1 MDAAAKTI
9 EWLSQ
14 QILPEKP
21 HHLSYNPQ
29 WRYRPRPDDSTS
41 RFEEWHNTRLQYM
54 TLVSQADRGTLM
66 TRPYYDMREEPPKPV
81 PRQVSALAK
90 PGDKKKKLSL
100 SDYKNKKTGLA
111 SSNSPPEP
119 SLLKQREAD
128 RAASPPH
135 PPSHSSNQLPPSSH
149 PPQPP
154 PQPPP
159 PASAATDARKP
170 TPDLKRPENARLH
183 DSRPS
188 SVEAKPRQPRE
199 GPSDTKLPPKP
210 PSLPP
215 KPPSPPA
222 KRRAAEAD
230 DARPLK
236 RPRPEEK
243 RATDSSLHRDDVSRR
258 KDRVQNVARDAPPS
272 TEDGSANVPNGRS
285 TLKNALNSTKNASP
299 VAPIR
304 RESVNGVRSNSK
316 ENTRSEKV
324 DASKPSLPP
333 LLSPLHFSFGN
344 NDRSQH
350 GHGQTSPKMDKKR
363 KADTGNAS
371 PHNKKTEAEAGRKKG
386 ALAMTI
392 PPILSPTLPPAIEDE
407 IRRRKKASSEVVAEK
422 TKENGRKKPVV
433 DNDEAPAPPPPRL
446 GHRRR
451 LIVSLFI
458 PETLRPAFRKMI
470 APLGRRETVGPEADR
485 ERKKERPASDETP
498 QAAQA
503 RKRPAG
509 AIEGAGETT
518 ASKRP
523 RTSDLSSLSRVA
535 ATPSTPSKKSTA
547 MSRVSSSNSLAQ
559 TPGEH
564 VTSTPAA
571 LAAPDR
577 RANGQDSGA
586 ATKGEKADVQSLTE
600 LEERLTAKAKSLK
613 RNGDS
618 MLRDFRNSHINN
630 AKGKPVE
637 HKVKLG
643 YVLSMES
650 IIAFFMAFQTDDK
663 IRSAGNKLWD
673 HWKWQSLFPLIEHML
688 QEVSREGLHNSQ
700 PLYAL
705 LLILHARCHD
715 ELLKC
720 YGQYDQKSLKQNDI
734 APIDQVLSRVRRRA
748 RLWTVAHD
756 AVASIDNA
764 DLRADMTPWASL
776 DDVTEA
782 SLKVLRRWCAEER
795 VDWTPQPMIRDSWP
809 ISKAGQS

>member
-111 SSNSPPEP
+111 SSDSPPEP
-119 SLLKQREAD
+119 SLLKQRESD

-135 PPSHSSNQLPPSSH
+135 PPSHSSSQLPPSSH
-149 PPQPP
+149 PS
-154 PQPPP
+154 QPPP
-159 PASAATDARKP
+159 PPPVATDARKP
-170 TPDLKRPENARLH
+170 TPEIKRPENSRLQ
-183 DSRPS
+183 DARPS

-215 KPPSPPA
+215 KPPSPPN

-236 RPRPEEK
+236 RPKQEDK
-243 RATDSSLHRDDVSRR
+243 RSADSSLYRDDVSRR
-258 KDRVQNVARDAPPS
+258 KDRVQNAARDAPPA
-272 TEDGSANVPNGRS
+272 TEDGSANVPNGKS
-285 TLKNALNSTKNASP
+285 ILKNALGSTKNPSP
-299 VAPIR
+299 VAPAR
-304 RESVNGVRSNSK
+304 RESTNGVRSNSK
-316 ENTRSEKV
+316 ENTRGEKL
-324 DASKPSLPP
+324 DSSKPSLPP

-344 NDRSQH
+344 NDRSQP
-350 GHGQTSPKMDKKR
+350 GQGQTSPKMDKKK
-363 KADTGNAS
+363 KADVGNAS
-371 PHNKKTEAEAGRKKG
+371 PHNKKTDAEPG
-386 ALAMTI
+386 L
-392 PPILSPTLPPAIEDE
+392 EDE
-407 IRRRKKASSEVVAEK
+407 IRRRKKALSETGQEK

-433 DNDEAPAPPPPRL
+433 DNEEASAPLPPRL

-451 LIVSLFI
+451 LLVSLFI
-458 PETLRPAFRKMI
+458 PETLRPAFRKMM
-470 APLGRRETVGPEADR
+470 APCGRKETVGPEADR
-485 ERKKERPASDETP
+485 ERKKERPVSDETP

-535 ATPSTPSKKSTA
+535 ATPSTPSKKSIA

-571 LAAPDR
+571 LATTDR
-577 RANGQDSGA
+577 RANGQDSGV
-586 ATKGEKADVQSLTE
+586 ATRGEKADVQSLTE
-600 LEERLTAKAKSLK
+600 LEERLTAKAKVLK

-618 MLRDFRNSHINN
+618 MLREFRNSHVNN
-630 AKGKPVE
+630 AKGKPFE

-688 QEVSREGLHNSQ
+688 QEVSRDGLHNSQ

-734 APIDQVLSRVRRRA
+734 ASIDQMLSRVRRRA
-748 RLWTVAHD
+748 RLWAVAHD
-756 AVASIDNA
+756 AVANIDNA

-782 SLKVLRRWCAEER
+782 SLKVLRKWCAEEK
-795 VDWTPQPMIRDSWP
+795 VDWTPHPMIRDSWP